1 MVVEEAEAVA
11 AVAETVVEVEVVME
25 EAAEAVAA
33 AVEALV
39 EVAVFSDSIAKFCL
53 SNSVDTKMVD
63 MVVVEMVT
71 REEKMVVDTVEV
83 EDRRERVI
91 YGGGSGGGY
100 RSEGCSGYGYS
111 GGDSEGDGY

>member
-1 MVVEEAEAVA
+1 MA

-53 SNSVDTKMVD
+53 SNSGAYELKKVCFKYKKNRGFGLNCIFFLLQNFSST
-63 MVVVEMVT
+63 
-71 REEKMVVDTVEV
+71 
-83 EDRRERVI
+83 
-91 YGGGSGGGY
+91 
-100 RSEGCSGYGYS
+100 
-111 GGDSEGDGY
+111 